1 MKSYSKIRQ
10 IQESNKKLEQR
21 FIQESINKKSTI
33 NEGWM
38 DRLKANT
45 VGFFNKFKTIG
56 QNIGS
61 AFGGGQQLNPAL
73 ESAYARVRS
82 RANGLQGELTEM
94 ENDLALLFDE
104 ANKSKVEKRADK
116 LGATRGGQE
125 LDKRLQNLESG
136 VQAYMEAIAQLK
148 GFNEGFINSTVKSA

>member
-1 MKSYSKIRQ
+1 
-10 IQESNKKLEQR
+10 
-21 FIQESINKKSTI
+21 
-33 NEGWM
+33 
-38 DRLKANT
+38 
-45 VGFFNKFKTIG
+45 
-56 QNIGS
+56 
-61 AFGGGQQLNPAL
+61 
-73 ESAYARVRS
+73 
-82 RANGLQGELTEM
+82 M